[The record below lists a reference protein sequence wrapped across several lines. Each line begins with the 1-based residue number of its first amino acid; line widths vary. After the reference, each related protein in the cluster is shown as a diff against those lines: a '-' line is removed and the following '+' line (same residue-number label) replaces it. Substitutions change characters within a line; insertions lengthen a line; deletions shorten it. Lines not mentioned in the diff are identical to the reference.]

1 MAILYM
7 RTSTIRRSSGRTAI
21 AAAAYRAAVAL
32 DDPRTGE
39 RHDYTRKRGV
49 AATGIAG
56 WRGTRGDLWAAAEQ
70 AERRRD
76 ATVAREVVIAIP
88 HELPPERAAVLL
100 RDWAAWIAQRH
111 GCAADWSLHLPGR
124 EGDRRN
130 LHGHILLTTR
140 RSDGT
145 RLTEK
150 TRELDDRKTGG
161 RHLRAWRAEWARR
174 ARAALAEI
182 GITADLDPR
191 PYAQQAREKR
201 VPPMLGSEHLGPARA
216 ALARR
221 GVPVAAAIRNATRQ
235 ALNAEVR
242 AWRRAFDETLTAV
255 IDEAASSG
263 PPQRQDRLR

>member
-1 MAILYM
+1 M
-7 RTSTIRRSSGRTAI
+7 RTSTIRRSAGRTAI

-39 RHDYTRKRGV
+39 RHDYLRKRGV
-49 AATGIAG
+49 AASGLAG
-56 WRGTRGDLWAAAEQ
+56 WKGTRGGLWAAAEQ

-88 HELPPERAAVLL
+88 HELPPARAAALL
-100 RDWAAWIAQRH
+100 RDWAEWIAKRH
-111 GCAADWSLHLPGR
+111 GRAADWSLHLPGR
-124 EGDRRN
+124 DGDRRN

-140 RSDGT
+140 RSDGL
-145 RLTEK
+145 RLTAK

-174 ARAALAEI
+174 AREALAEI
-182 GITADLDPR
+182 GIAADLDPR
-191 PYAQQAREKR
+191 PYAAQARERR
-201 VPPMLGSEHLGPARA
+201 VPPMLGGEHLGPARA

-221 GVPVAAAIRNATRQ
+221 GVPVKAALRNATRE

-242 AWRRAFDETLTAV
+242 AWRRAFEETLTAV
-255 IDEAASSG
+255 IDEAASAG
-263 PPQRQDRLR
+263 PTRPHQRVR